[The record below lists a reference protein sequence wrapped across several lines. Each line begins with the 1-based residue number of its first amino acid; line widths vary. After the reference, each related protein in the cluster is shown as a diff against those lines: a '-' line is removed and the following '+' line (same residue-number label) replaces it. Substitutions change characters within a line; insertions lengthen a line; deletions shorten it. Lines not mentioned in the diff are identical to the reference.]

1 MPAHPLRI
9 LIIGAGFSGLCAA
22 IQLKRAGFERI
33 TLIDRGDE
41 VGGTWR
47 DNSYPGCAC
56 DIPSHLY
63 SFSFDAR
70 WDWTRPYGQRAEI
83 FAYLRHMADKH
94 DLRRHLRLGVQAQA
108 STWLE
113 DRQLWQ
119 VSLLGGEVLEAEV
132 LIGAIGA
139 LVKPAL
145 PKIDGLDSFAGPVF
159 HSARWRHDVD
169 LSGLRVA
176 LIGTGAS
183 AIQVAPEVAALASR
197 LSIFQRTAP
206 WVLPRGDRPYSPV
219 KRWLYRNL
227 PGLLRLNRWRI
238 YALNELLTL
247 GFLGNRRLQKLMS
260 WAGTQHLR
268 RRLKDAALLA
278 KATPDHAPGCKRI
291 LVSDA
296 WYPTLKRPNVA
307 LVTEPIERITPQG
320 IVTRDGVQHAVDV
333 VVVATGFVVTEFTA
347 LTNTQGRGGADLAAR
362 WMQGA
367 ATHLGLV
374 THGFPNL
381 FTLLGPNTG
390 LGSNSIVFMIEAQV
404 NYLVQAVQHL
414 ARFGGTLEVRAEVQA
429 RSYADVQRR
438 MQGTVWVSGC
448 KSWYQSEGGRID
460 TLWPGFTTAYWWRS
474 LSFDAAD
481 YLSLARTA

>member
-1 MPAHPLRI
+1 MPAPPLRI
-9 LIIGAGFSGLCAA
+9 VIIGAGFAGLCAA
-22 IQLKRAGFERI
+22 IQLKRAGFEHI
-33 TLIDRGDE
+33 TVIDRGAD

-47 DNSYPGCAC
+47 DNTYPGCAC

-63 SFSFDAR
+63 SFSFDTR
-70 WDWTRPYGQRAEI
+70 WDWTRPYGQRAGI
-83 FAYLRHMADKH
+83 FAYLQHMADKH
-94 DLRRHLRLGVQAQA
+94 DVRRHLRLNIEAQA
-108 STWLE
+108 SRWLA
-113 DRQLWQ
+113 DRQVWQ
-119 VSLLGGEVLEAEV
+119 VTLGHGEVLEAEV

-159 HSARWRHDVD
+159 HSARWRHDAD

-183 AIQVAPEVAALASR
+183 AIQLAPEVAAVASR

-206 WVLPRGDRPYSPV
+206 WVMPRGDKPYSQAR
-219 KRWLYRNL
+219 RWLFRNL

-238 YALNELLTL
+238 YALNELLSL
-247 GFLGNRRLQKLMS
+247 GFLGNRSFQRLMR
-260 WAGTQHLR
+260 WAGTHHLR
-268 RRLKDAALLA
+268 HRLKDLQLLA
-278 KATPDHAPGCKRI
+278 QATPDYSPGCKRV

-296 WYPTLKRPNVA
+296 WYPTLKRPNVS
-307 LVTEPIERITPQG
+307 LVTVPIARVTPQG
-320 IVTRDGVQHAVDV
+320 VVTRDGVLHAVDAI
-333 VVVATGFVVTEFTA
+333 VVATGFVVTEFSA
-347 LTNTQGRGGADLAAR
+347 LTHTQGRGGVDLAQR
-362 WMQGA
+362 WMRGA

-404 NYLVQAVQHL
+404 NYVVQAVQHL
-414 ARFGGTLEVRAEVQA
+414 ARHGGSLELRPEVQA

-438 MQGTVWVSGC
+438 MQSTVWVSGC
-448 KSWYQSEGGRID
+448 NSWYQSEGGRID
-460 TLWPGFTTAYWWRS
+460 TLWPNFTTAYWWRT
-474 LSFDAAD
+474 LRFDASA
-481 YLSLARTA
+481 YIRSGPAA

>member
-22 IQLKRAGFERI
+22 IQLKRAGFEHI
-33 TLIDRGDE
+33 TLIDRGND

-94 DLRRHLRLGVQAQA
+94 DVRRHLRLGVEAQ
-108 STWLE
+108 SSRWLE

-119 VSLLGGEVLEAEV
+119 VTLLGGEVLEAEV

-183 AIQVAPEVAALASR
+183 AIQVAPEVAAVANH

-247 GFLGNRRLQKLMS
+247 GFLGNRRLQKLMR

-296 WYPTLKRPNVA
+296 WYPTLRRPNVA

-404 NYLVQAVQHL
+404 NYVVQAVQHL
-414 ARFGGTLEVRAEVQA
+414 AR
-429 RSYADVQRR
+429 
-438 MQGTVWVSGC
+438 
-448 KSWYQSEGGRID
+448 
-460 TLWPGFTTAYWWRS
+460 
-474 LSFDAAD
+474 
-481 YLSLARTA
+481 

>member
-94 DLRRHLRLGVQAQA
+94 DVRRHLRLGVEAQA

-119 VSLLGGEVLEAEV
+119 VTLAGGEVLEAEV

-169 LSGLRVA
+169 LVGLRVA

-183 AIQVAPEVAALASR
+183 AIQVAPEVAAVANH

-238 YALNELLTL
+238 YVLNELLTL
-247 GFLGNRRLQKLMS
+247 GFLGNRRLQKLMR

-291 LVSDA
+291 LVSDG

-307 LVTEPIERITPQG
+307 LVTEPIERITAQG
-320 IVTRDGVQHAVDV
+320 IVTRDGMQHAVDAI
-333 VVVATGFVVTEFTA
+333 VVATGFVVTEFTA
-347 LTNTQGRGGADLAAR
+347 LTNTHGRDGADLAAR

-404 NYLVQAVQHL
+404 NYVVQAVQHL
-414 ARFGGTLEVRAEVQA
+414 ARCGGTLEVRAEVQA

-474 LSFDAAD
+474 LRFDAAD
-481 YLSLARTA
+481 YLSLARPA

>member
-1 MPAHPLRI
+1 MPLSPTRI
-9 LIIGAGFSGLCAA
+9 LIIGAGFAGLCAT
-22 IQLKRAGFERI
+22 IQLKRAGLERI
-33 TLIDRGDE
+33 TVIDRGDE

-47 DNSYPGCAC
+47 DNTYPGCAC

-83 FAYLRHMADKH
+83 FAYLQHMADKH
-94 DLRRHLRLGVQAQA
+94 DVRRHLRLGVEAQ
-108 STWLE
+108 SSRWLD

-119 VSLLGGEVLEAEV
+119 VTLGNGELLEAEL

-145 PKIDGLDSFAGPVF
+145 PKIDGIESFAGPVF

-169 LSGLRVA
+169 LKGLRVA

-183 AIQVAPEVAALASR
+183 AIQLAPEVAAVASH

-206 WVLPRGDRPYSPV
+206 WVMPRGDKPYS
-219 KRWLYRNL
+219 KARRWLFRHV
-227 PGLLRLNRWRI
+227 PGLSRLNRWRI
-238 YALNELLTL
+238 YALNELLSL
-247 GFLGNRRLQKLMS
+247 GFLGNRQFQTLMR
-260 WAGTQHLR
+260 WAGMHHLR
-268 RRLKDAALLA
+268 RRLNDPQLLA
-278 KATPDHAPGCKRI
+278 QTTPDYAPGCKRV

-296 WYPTLKRPNVA
+296 WYPTLKRPNVS
-307 LVTEPIERITPQG
+307 LVTEPIARITPQG
-320 IVTRDGVQHAVDV
+320 VVTRDGVQHAVDA
-333 VVVATGFVVTEFTA
+333 VVVATGFVVTEFSA
-347 LTNTQGRGGADLAAR
+347 LTNTQGRGGADLAQR

-404 NYLVQAVQHL
+404 NYVVQAVKHL
-414 ARFGGTLEVRAEVQA
+414 ARHGGTLEVRAEVQA

-438 MQGTVWVSGC
+438 MQSTVWVSGC

-460 TLWPGFTTAYWWRS
+460 TLWPNFTTAYWWRT
-474 LSFDAAD
+474 LRFDASA
-481 YLSLARTA
+481 YRMTARPA

>member
-94 DLRRHLRLGVQAQA
+94 DVRRHLRLGVEAQA

-119 VSLLGGEVLEAEV
+119 VALAGGEVLEAEV

-145 PKIDGLDSFAGPVF
+145 PKIDGLDSFAGPMF

-219 KRWLYRNL
+219 KRWLYRKL

-247 GFLGNRRLQKLMS
+247 GFLGNHRLQKLMR
-260 WAGTQHLR
+260 WAGTQHLQ

-320 IVTRDGVQHAVDV
+320 IVTRDGVQHAVDAI
-333 VVVATGFVVTEFTA
+333 VVATGFVVTEFTA
-347 LTNTQGRGGADLAAR
+347 LTNTHGRDGADLAAR

-381 FTLLGPNTG
+381 FTLLGPNAG

-404 NYLVQAVQHL
+404 NYVVQAVQHL
-414 ARFGGTLEVRAEVQA
+414 ARCGGTLEVRAEVQA

-474 LSFDAAD
+474 LRFDAAD
-481 YLSLARTA
+481 YLSLARPA

>member
-83 FAYLRHMADKH
+83 FAYLQHMADKH
-94 DLRRHLRLGVQAQA
+94 DVRRHLRLGVEAQ
-108 STWLE
+108 SSRWLE

-119 VSLLGGEVLEAEV
+119 VTLLGGEVLEAEV

-183 AIQVAPEVAALASR
+183 AIQVAPEVAAVANH

-206 WVLPRGDRPYSPV
+206 WVLSRGDRPYSPV

-247 GFLGNRRLQKLMS
+247 GFLGNHRLQKLMR
-260 WAGTQHLR
+260 WAGTQHLQ

-404 NYLVQAVQHL
+404 NYVVQAVQHL
-414 ARFGGTLEVRAEVQA
+414 ARCGGTLEVRAEVQA

-474 LSFDAAD
+474 LRFDAAD
-481 YLSLARTA
+481 YLSLARPA